1 MELKNYLTREMK
13 SFYDRFISEYE
24 ESPLQTKTF
33 NQRINEA
40 NKIINRYKDRI
51 PVIIIPHKKLELK
64 KKKYLVPKGVVV
76 GQLVYT
82 MRRYVT
88 FEHTQAM
95 YLFTENGT
103 MPLTSGLIDS
113 LYYYHKNN
121 DGFLYLYATIEHTF
135 G

>member
-24 ESPLQTKTF
+24 ESPLQTKTL

-51 PVIIIPHKKLELK
+51 PVIIIPHKNLELK

-88 FEHTQAM
+88 FEYTQAM